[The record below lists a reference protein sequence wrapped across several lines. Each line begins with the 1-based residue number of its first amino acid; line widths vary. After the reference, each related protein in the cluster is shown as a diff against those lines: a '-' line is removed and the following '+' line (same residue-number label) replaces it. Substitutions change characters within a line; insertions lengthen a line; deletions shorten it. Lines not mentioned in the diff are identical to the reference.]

1 LRTLIL
7 ILFLCGFG
15 VWVSPLK
22 AQDLNQLKSER
33 EKSLSEIARTE
44 ELLKKTETSRK
55 NESQNL
61 RLLNR
66 KITARESVI
75 RNINKEINI
84 LSQQIE
90 NGEDSIQRLSSEIKA
105 LKEDYAKVIY
115 KTYLNRNA
123 YHRAQYI
130 FAASDFNQAFKR
142 LKYMQQYARF
152 RKQQAERIEAKSEA
166 LRQLVSSLETD
177 KDQKSVLLTT
187 GRKEVASLNQ
197 DKKQQESYVKDLQK
211 KEKQLRKDLDNQRA
225 IFKKL
230 ENEISRIIAA
240 ATGSEVSASGM
251 RLTPEM
257 KIISNEFSQNMG
269 RLPWPVAKGIITM
282 GYGLQNYPGLKNGQI
297 DNKGIDITT
306 EENAPVLA
314 VFEGK
319 VTSIVVVATSLKAIL
334 IQHGEYF
341 SVYSNLESV
350 NVKVGDNVKIKQ
362 QIGTVGRNNSGSNEI
377 HFEIWK
383 ERSNL
388 NPENWLAK

>member
-1 LRTLIL
+1 MRNIIL
-7 ILFLCGFG
+7 ILFLIGSLAVTG
-15 VWVSPLK
+15 TVA
-22 AQDLNQLKSER
+22 AQDINKLKSER
-33 EKSLSEIARTE
+33 EKSLNEISQTE

-55 NESQNL
+55 NEVQNL

-66 KITARESVI
+66 KISTRENVI
-75 RNINKEINI
+75 KSINKEINI
-84 LSQQIE
+84 LSQQIQ
-90 NGEDSIQRLSSEIKA
+90 NGEDSIDRLSSEIKA

-152 RKQQAERIEAKSEA
+152 RKQQAERIEAKSEE
-166 LRQLVSSLETD
+166 LRKLVGTLETD

-197 DKKQQESYVKDLQK
+197 DKKQQESYIKDLQK
-211 KEKQLRKDLDNQRA
+211 KEKQLRKDLENQRA
-225 IFKKL
+225 VFKKL

-240 ATGSEVSASGM
+240 ATGSEVSATGM

-257 KIISNEFSQNMG
+257 KIISNEFNQNMG
-269 RLPWPVAKGIITM
+269 RLPWPVAKGVVTM

-314 VFEGK
+314 VFAGK

>member
-1 LRTLIL
+1 LRARFLIVSL
-7 ILFLCGFG
+7 LLFILLPGWSG
-15 VWVSPLK
+15 

-33 EKSLSEIARTE
+33 EKSLNEISQTE

-55 NESQNL
+55 NEVQNL
-61 RLLNR
+61 RLLNK
-66 KITARESVI
+66 KISSRENVI
-75 RNINKEINI
+75 RSINKEINI
-84 LSQQIE
+84 LSQQIQT
-90 NGEDSIQRLSSEIKA
+90 GEDSIQSLSSEIKA

-130 FAASDFNQAFKR
+130 FAATDFNQAFKR

-152 RKQQAERIEAKSEA
+152 RKQQAEIIEAKSEA
-166 LRQLVSSLETD
+166 LRKLVNSLETD

-187 GRKEVASLNQ
+187 GRKEVVSLTQ
-197 DKKQQESYVKDLQK
+197 DKRQQESYVKDLQK
-211 KEKQLRKDLDNQRA
+211 KEKQLRKDLENQRA
-225 IFKKL
+225 VFKKL

-240 ATGSEVSASGM
+240 ATGSEVSSSGM

-257 KIISNEFSQNMG
+257 KIISNEFNQNMG
-269 RLPWPVAKGIITM
+269 RLPWPVAKGVVTM

-314 VFEGK
+314 VFAGK

>member
-1 LRTLIL
+1 LRARFLIVSL
-7 ILFLCGFG
+7 LLFILLPGWSG
-15 VWVSPLK
+15 

-33 EKSLSEIARTE
+33 EKSLNEISQTE

-55 NESQNL
+55 NEVQNL
-61 RLLNR
+61 RLLNK
-66 KITARESVI
+66 KISSRENVI
-75 RNINKEINI
+75 RSINKEINI
-84 LSQQIE
+84 LSQQIQT
-90 NGEDSIQRLSSEIKA
+90 GEDSIQSLSIEIKA

-130 FAASDFNQAFKR
+130 FAATDFNQAFKR

-152 RKQQAERIEAKSEA
+152 RKQQAEIIEAKSEA
-166 LRQLVSSLETD
+166 LRKLVNSLETD

-187 GRKEVASLNQ
+187 GRKEVVSLTQ
-197 DKKQQESYVKDLQK
+197 DKRQQESYVKDLQK
-211 KEKQLRKDLDNQRA
+211 KEKQLRKDLENQRA
-225 IFKKL
+225 VFKKL

-240 ATGSEVSASGM
+240 ATGSEVSSSGM

-257 KIISNEFSQNMG
+257 KIISNEFNQNMG
-269 RLPWPVAKGIITM
+269 RLPWPVAKGVVTM

-314 VFEGK
+314 VFAGK

>member
-1 LRTLIL
+1 MRARFLIVSL
-7 ILFLCGFG
+7 LLFILLPGWSG
-15 VWVSPLK
+15 

-33 EKSLSEIARTE
+33 EKSLNEISQTE

-55 NESQNL
+55 NEVQNL
-61 RLLNR
+61 RLLNK
-66 KITARESVI
+66 KISSRENVI
-75 RNINKEINI
+75 RSINKEINI
-84 LSQQIE
+84 LSQQIQT
-90 NGEDSIQRLSSEIKA
+90 GEDSIQSLSSEIKA

-130 FAASDFNQAFKR
+130 FAATDFNQAFKR

-152 RKQQAERIEAKSEA
+152 RKQQAEIIEAKSEA
-166 LRQLVSSLETD
+166 LRKLVNSLETD

-187 GRKEVASLNQ
+187 GRKEVVSLTQ
-197 DKKQQESYVKDLQK
+197 DKRQQESYVKDLQK
-211 KEKQLRKDLDNQRA
+211 KEKQLRKDLENQRA
-225 IFKKL
+225 VFKKL

-240 ATGSEVSASGM
+240 ATGSEVSSSGM

-257 KIISNEFSQNMG
+257 KIISNEFNQNMG
-269 RLPWPVAKGIITM
+269 RLPWPVAKGVVTM

-314 VFEGK
+314 VFAGK

>member
-1 LRTLIL
+1 LRNIIL
-7 ILFLCGFG
+7 ILFLIGSLAVTG
-15 VWVSPLK
+15 TVA
-22 AQDLNQLKSER
+22 AQDINKLKSER
-33 EKSLSEIARTE
+33 EKSLNEISQTE

-55 NESQNL
+55 NEVQNL

-66 KITARESVI
+66 KISTRENVI
-75 RNINKEINI
+75 KSINKEINI
-84 LSQQIE
+84 LSQQIQ
-90 NGEDSIQRLSSEIKA
+90 NGEDSIDRLSSEIKA

-152 RKQQAERIEAKSEA
+152 RKQQAERIEAKSEE
-166 LRQLVSSLETD
+166 LRKLVGTLETD

-197 DKKQQESYVKDLQK
+197 DKKQQESYIKDLQK
-211 KEKQLRKDLDNQRA
+211 KEKQLRKDLENQRA
-225 IFKKL
+225 VFKKL

-240 ATGSEVSASGM
+240 ATGSEVSATGM

-257 KIISNEFSQNMG
+257 KIISNEFNQNMG
-269 RLPWPVAKGIITM
+269 RLPWPVAKGVVTM

-314 VFEGK
+314 VFAGK

>member
-1 LRTLIL
+1 LRARFLIVSL
-7 ILFLCGFG
+7 LLFILLPGWSG
-15 VWVSPLK
+15 

-33 EKSLSEIARTE
+33 EKSLNEISQTE

-55 NESQNL
+55 NEVQNL
-61 RLLNR
+61 RLLNK
-66 KITARESVI
+66 KISSRENVI
-75 RNINKEINI
+75 RSINKEINI
-84 LSQQIE
+84 LSQQIQT
-90 NGEDSIQRLSSEIKA
+90 GEDSIQSLSSEIKA

-130 FAASDFNQAFKR
+130 FAATDFNQAFKR

-152 RKQQAERIEAKSEA
+152 RKQQAEIIEAKSEA
-166 LRQLVSSLETD
+166 LRKLVNSLETD

-187 GRKEVASLNQ
+187 GRKEVVSLTK
-197 DKKQQESYVKDLQK
+197 DKRQQESYVKDLQK
-211 KEKQLRKDLDNQRA
+211 KEKQLRKDLENQRA
-225 IFKKL
+225 VFKKL

-240 ATGSEVSASGM
+240 ATGSEVSSSGM

-257 KIISNEFSQNMG
+257 KIISNEFNQNMG
-269 RLPWPVAKGIITM
+269 RLPWPVAKGVVTM

-314 VFEGK
+314 VFAGK